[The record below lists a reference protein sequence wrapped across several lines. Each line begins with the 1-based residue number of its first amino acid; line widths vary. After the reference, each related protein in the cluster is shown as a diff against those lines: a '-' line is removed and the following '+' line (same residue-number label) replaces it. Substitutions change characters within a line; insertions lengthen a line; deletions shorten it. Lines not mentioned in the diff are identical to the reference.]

1 MSVSKETLDIVKAI
15 KAEVDLSP
23 EQDSCIVIPLDNFRD
38 EAGVFVGKSTL
49 EKVLRRLQELQILKL
64 TNLSDLHSHILPL
77 QSDKVEI
84 EVDRKRLVKL
94 LNEESSEETDITPKQ
109 SGGSVKFIDKEAVL
123 VMGNKKC
130 SLPPFK
136 NEHFLCRAMF
146 KHAKGKPVDWSE
158 VYEMITGYYTD
169 SYGKPPK
176 TKENYHSVYDPVQ
189 QINERVKKDLGIE
202 KLFGWREMTI
212 TRLL

>member
-1 MSVSKETLDIVKAI
+1 MSVPKAVLDIAKVI
-15 KAEVDLSP
+15 KAEIDLSP
-23 EQDSCIVIPLDNFRD
+23 ERDSYVVISLDNFRD
-38 EAGVFVGKSTL
+38 EAGVFVGKSIL
-49 EKVLRRLQELQILKL
+49 DKVLRRLQELQILKS
-64 TNLSDLHSHILPL
+64 TNLSDLYNHILPL
-77 QSDKVEI
+77 QSDKVEV
-84 EVDRKRLVKL
+84 EVDRKRLADFLDK
-94 LNEESSEETDITPKQ
+94 EIPEGIDAISKSA
-109 SGGSVKFIDKEAVL
+109 GGSIKFVDKEAIL
-123 VMGNKKC
+123 IMGDKKC
-130 SLPPFK
+130 SLPPYK

-202 KLFGWREMTI
+202 KLFDWREMTI

>member
-1 MSVSKETLDIVKAI
+1 MSVPKAVLDIVKVI

-23 EQDSCIVIPLDNFRD
+23 EQDTRIVVSLDNFRD
-38 EAGVFVGKSTL
+38 ETGTFLGKSTID
-49 EKVLRRLQELQILKL
+49 KILRRLQELQIL
-64 TNLSDLHSHILPL
+64 TAVNLSDLHNHIMPL

-84 EVDRKRLVKL
+84 EVDRKRLVKFL
-94 LNEESSEETDITPKQ
+94 KEENSEEIDDASKQ
-109 SGGSVKFIDKEAVL
+109 SGGGVKFFDKEAVL
-123 VMGNKKC
+123 IKGDKRC

-146 KHAKGKPVDWSE
+146 KHSKGKPVDWSE
-158 VYEMITGYYTD
+158 IYEMITGYYED

-176 TKENYHSVYDPVQ
+176 TKENYHRVYDPVQ
-189 QINERVKKDLGIE
+189 QINERVKKDLGID
-202 KLFGWREMTI
+202 KLFDWREMTI